1 MKNTTRAID
10 AKIEQLKARKAN
22 ILARENRKIKQQ
34 HLREAVAIGNW
45 IKRKYPE
52 RVVALL
58 ATIAE
63 AKTGSTVDAD
73 SSFDEGPTSDQNH

>member
-10 AKIEQLKARKAN
+10 AQIEQLKARKAN

-34 HLREAVAIGNW
+34 NLREAVAIGNW

-52 RVVALL
+52 KAADLL

-63 AKTGSTVDAD
+63 AKTGSTDGAD
-73 SSFDEGPTSDQNH
+73 TSSDEGPTSDQNH